1 MWFMPALI
9 NPLHLLN
16 VKGIWLFR
24 TPEFFGMNE
33 LSQVV
38 QYLYTL
44 LSAVFLLSNTN
55 WFSWSS
61 FSPMILAVLFLSY
74 KVICFKK
81 CPLNFD
87 FNKSKNIIGHPYS
100 YVFQALV
107 YSVQYSIRTHKC
119 VNRSL
124 FYTVQYCTSWSIPGV
139 ACILVHT
146 IGEALKGYPAER
158 MKTMLHFLHQ
168 IFTT

>member
-55 WFSWSS
+55 WFAWSS

-107 YSVQYSIRTHKC
+107 YSVQYSIRTH
-119 VNRSL
+119 
-124 FYTVQYCTSWSIPGV
+124 
-139 ACILVHT
+139 
-146 IGEALKGYPAER
+146 
-158 MKTMLHFLHQ
+158 
-168 IFTT
+168 